1 MVPNLP
7 LLINYPKTFVSSV
20 EMTEKIT
27 LTEENTKVVQKPV
40 IYNGQTQKIPIWI
53 IYGRDTVLRKG
64 VDYELDS
71 ELEGKWAAEYQ
82 VTLHGIGDYAGSFL
96 VKGVILLPESP
107 LVTESVYCASL
118 FTEGNRDR
126 LPYPSYSDLVEEY
139 ERKHSPQ
146 KSPRVTVSVF
156 THKSE
161 LYQSQD
167 ATWPESSCT
176 LEMNDEVFRAV
187 LATGAVH
194 SYKAQQYAAALARKY
209 AEHGA
214 DIFYEPNLQYQ
225 VSMGWCDSALAE
237 CSGDQKK
244 WDEELRILE
253 RRVASSTITG
263 LELFRNSRTF
273 KIDAVGNSVIFI
285 LTLKDDWEISSYVPK
300 LNPADFKD
308 VPYMIH
314 SHENIMIPDEE
325 IQCHFSIYAADYA
338 YSPDKAFI
346 LTSAPLAKFILTPDK
361 HYSRQEKLNDL
372 ITISSPEEFDT
383 FCAEQQKAGRMDDG
397 QITMMIVNAE

>member
-1 MVPNLP
+1 
-7 LLINYPKTFVSSV
+7 
-20 EMTEKIT
+20 MTEKIT

-53 IYGRDTVLRKG
+53 VFGRDTVLRKG

-71 ELEGKWAAEYQ
+71 ELEGKWAAEYT
-82 VTLHGIGDYAGSFL
+82 VTLRGIGDYTGSFV

-107 LVTESVYCASL
+107 LVTESMYCASL
-118 FTEGNRDR
+118 FNPGYSER

-146 KSPRVTVSVF
+146 KYPKVTVAVF
-156 THKSE
+156 SHKSE
-161 LYQSQD
+161 LYQGQD
-167 ATWPESSCT
+167 ATWPESYCT
-176 LEMNDEVFRAV
+176 LEMKDEVFRAS

-194 SYKAQQYAAALARKY
+194 SYKAQRYAAGLAKKY
-209 AEHGA
+209 AENGA
-214 DIFYEPNLQYQ
+214 DIFYEPNLLYQ
-225 VSMGWCDSALAE
+225 VSMEWCESLLAE

-253 RRVASSTITG
+253 RRVASSTIAG
-263 LELFRNSRTF
+263 LELCRDSRIF
-273 KIDAVGNSVIFI
+273 KIDAVGNSVVFI
-285 LTLKDDWEISSYVPK
+285 LTLKDEWEISSYVPK
-300 LNPADFKD
+300 LNHADFKD

-325 IQCHFSIYAADYA
+325 IQCHFSLYAADYV
-338 YSPDKAFI
+338 YSEDKAFL

-361 HYSRQEKLNDL
+361 RYSRQDKLNDL
-372 ITISSPEEFDT
+372 IAISSQEEFDA
-383 FCAEQQKAGRMDDG
+383 FCSEQQKAGRMDDE
-397 QITMMIVNAE
+397 QITMMVVSVEL